1 MALSELWLPA
11 AYVPVAIDSP
21 DFKVRYQGSSATL
34 IVDTNLPSSDN
45 QTYTVR
51 SVAPDLPGRRPPP
64 GQHRRSRRPSAA
76 DLAVPGLSANARAIA
91 KQVTADATTP
101 YDKALALQSY
111 FRDPRLFTYDTTV
124 NFAND
129 DNAIDTFLRVRRGY
143 CQQFAGTFAALAR
156 SVGLPTRVAV
166 GFTQGQS
173 DPTNPS
179 RYEVKG
185 GQAHAWPEVY
195 LGQYGWVPFE
205 PTPGRGAPGEA
216 TYLGIPPAQ
225 NDNPGGGPTSTLP
238 KTSTTP
244 STAPLTVPT
253 VKPDNKLKTEP
264 TPTATG
270 HHSGVDLASWTS
282 AIALVLL
289 VAALLYAAVVP
300 ALYALRPASPPGARP
315 RSRRRGS
322 RWPGSSPRRRWP
334 SWARPAGP
342 TRPPGSSPTGP
353 RTACPPSPPSCTT
366 SPPRPTRRC
375 SASTSSTTTPPDGP
389 RSRPVRCAP
398 WWRSSDRGGAG
409 CSPTSTCATCAS
421 ISPAEDADCR
431 GDPVGR
437 PGGGYSSR
445 LKRSRMRWLVLP
457 K

>member
-1 MALSELWLPA
+1 M
-11 AYVPVAIDSP
+11 PVGIESP

-51 SVAPDLPGRRPPP
+51 SVLPTFRPDDLR
-64 GQHRRSRRPSAA
+64 HASTDIPSSIRG

-91 KQVTADATTP
+91 RQVTAGATTP

-111 FRDPRLFTYDTTV
+111 FRDPKLFSYDTTV

-156 SVGLPTRVAV
+156 AVGLPTRVAV

-173 DPTNPS
+173 DPTNPT

-195 LGQYGWVPFE
+195 LGQFGWVPFE

-264 TPTATG
+264 TPTTAG
-270 HHSGVDLASWTS
+270 HHSSVDLAAWTS
-282 AIALVLL
+282 AVALVLL
-289 VAALLYAAVVP
+289 VAAFLYAAVVP
-300 ALYALRPASPPGARP
+300 ALYAYARRRRRALARDPAARVKVAWLESEEALALVGTARRPDETAREFADRASNRLPTQTAELHDLAASADAAVFGVDLIDDDAARRAEESTGSVRTLVAQQRP
-315 RSRRRGS
+315 RWRRVLTYLDAREV
-322 RWPGSSPRRRWP
+322 RVDQPR
-334 SWARPAGP
+334 
-342 TRPPGSSPTGP
+342 
-353 RTACPPSPPSCTT
+353 
-366 SPPRPTRRC
+366 
-375 SASTSSTTTPPDGP
+375 
-389 RSRPVRCAP
+389 
-398 WWRSSDRGGAG
+398 
-409 CSPTSTCATCAS
+409 
-421 ISPAEDADCR
+421 
-431 GDPVGR
+431 
-437 PGGGYSSR
+437 
-445 LKRSRMRWLVLP
+445 
-457 K
+457 